1 MKSSEILVP
10 EVQNRSFFRGTGF
23 HNIPGELGRKPIEDS
38 SEKAIHFVF
47 LASKL
52 MFFVALQCF
61 SPTFLRTVQNVMKML

>member
-1 MKSSEILVP
+1 MKNNEILVP
-10 EVQNRSFFRGTGF
+10 EAQNRSFFRGTGF
-23 HNIPGELGRKPIEDS
+23 HNIPGELARKPIEYS

-52 MFFVALQCF
+52 MFFVVSRSY